1 MAQYWQNVFLR
12 VYFLS
17 MALYIVLREIA
28 HKAHKSALERKK
40 THKLNIKQ
48 TITDSA

>member
-17 MALYIVLREIA
+17 MALYIVLREIV
-28 HKAHKSALERKK
+28 HKAHKSALAHIAAVFDE
-40 THKLNIKQ
+40 KLK
-48 TITDSA
+48 DS